1 MLLIL
6 PAIDIKDGRCVRLV
20 QGAQGTETIYSDDPV
35 KMAVLWRGENAKTLH
50 VVDLDGAFEGKMKNL
65 DTLRRMIE
73 AVDIPIQV
81 GGGIRT
87 YEQVKQL
94 FDCGIYRVV
103 LGTAAIDDPDIVAKC
118 VKDFGARKIVVGI
131 DAKNGVVM
139 TKGWKENTG
148 IESVSLALN
157 MKQLGVCRI
166 VYTDITR
173 DGMMTGPNYE
183 AIKNIA
189 QKTGLRVT
197 ASGGVSDYQDLIR
210 LQELEKFGVDSVI
223 VGKALY
229 ENKFPCQAL
238 WRENEKSLDDLG
250 PTRRI

>member
-20 QGAQGTETIYSDDPV
+20 QGALGTEKIYSDDPV
-35 KMAVLWRGENAKTLH
+35 QMAILWRGENAKTIH
-50 VVDLDGAFEGKMKNL
+50 VVDLDGAFGGAMKNL
-65 DTLRRMIE
+65 DVLRRMMK
-73 AVDIPIQV
+73 AVDIPIQI

-87 YEQVKQL
+87 YEQVQQL
-94 FDCGIYRVV
+94 FEIGVYRVV
-103 LGTAAIDDPDIVAKC
+103 LGTAAIDDPELVTKC
-118 VKDFGARKIVVGI
+118 IKDFGARKIVVGI

-148 IESVSLALN
+148 IEAVSFALN
-157 MKQLGVCRI
+157 MKALGVGRV
-166 VYTDITR
+166 VYTDISR
-173 DGMMTGPNYE
+173 DGMLTGPNYE
-183 AIKNIA
+183 AIQIMA
-189 QKTGLRVT
+189 EKTGLRIT
-197 ASGGVSDYQDLIR
+197 ASGGVSGYQDLIK

-229 ENKFPCQAL
+229 ENRFSCQAL
-238 WRENEKSLDDLG
+238 WRANENELDDLG

>member
-6 PAIDIKDGRCVRLV
+6 PAIDIKDGRCVRLI
-20 QGAQGTETIYSDDPV
+20 QGAQGTEKIYSDDPV
-35 KMAVLWRGENAKTLH
+35 QMAILWRGENSKTIH
-50 VVDLDGAFEGKMKNL
+50 VVDLDGAFDGKMKNL
-65 DTLRRMIE
+65 DVLQRMMK
-73 AVDIPIQV
+73 AVDIPIQI

-94 FDCGIYRVV
+94 FEIGVYRVV
-103 LGTAAIDDPDIVAKC
+103 LGTSAIDDPELVSRCVAE
-118 VKDFGARKIVVGI
+118 FGARKIVIGI

-148 IESVSLALN
+148 IEAVSLALN
-157 MKQLGVCRI
+157 MKSLGVCRI
-166 VYTDITR
+166 VYTDISR
-173 DGMMTGPNYE
+173 DGMLSGPNYD
-183 AIKNIA
+183 AIRNIA
-189 QKTGLRVT
+189 QRTGLKVT
-197 ASGGVSDYQDLIR
+197 ASGGVANYQDLIK

-229 ENKFPCQAL
+229 ENRFSCQAL
-238 WRENEKSLDDLG
+238 WRENEQNLDDLG

>member
-20 QGAQGTETIYSDDPV
+20 QGALGTEKIYSDDPV
-35 KMAVLWRGENAKTLH
+35 QMAILWRGENAKTIH
-50 VVDLDGAFEGKMKNL
+50 VVDLDGAFGGAMKNL
-65 DTLRRMIE
+65 DVLQRMMN
-73 AVDIPIQV
+73 AVDIPVQI

-87 YEQVKQL
+87 YDQVKQL
-94 FDCGIYRVV
+94 FEIGVYRVV
-103 LGTAAIDDPDIVAKC
+103 LGTAAIDDPELVTRCIKE
-118 VKDFGARKIVVGI
+118 FGARKIVIGI

-148 IESVSLALN
+148 IEAVSLALN
-157 MKQLGVCRI
+157 MKSLGVGRV
-166 VYTDITR
+166 VYTDISR
-173 DGMMTGPNYE
+173 DGMLTGPNYE
-183 AIKNIA
+183 AIQNMA
-189 QKTGLRVT
+189 QKSGLRIT
-197 ASGGVSDYQDLIR
+197 ASGGVSGYEDLIK

-229 ENKFPCQAL
+229 ENRFSCQAL
-238 WRENEKSLDDLG
+238 WRANENELDDLG

>member
-20 QGAQGTETIYSDDPV
+20 QGAPGTEKVYSDDPV
-35 KMAVLWRGENAKTLH
+35 QMAVLWRGENAKTIH
-50 VVDLDGAFEGKMKNL
+50 VVDLDGAFEGHMKNL
-65 DTLRRMIE
+65 ETLKRVLA
-73 AVDIPIQV
+73 AVDIPIQI

-94 FDCGIYRVV
+94 FEIGIYRVV
-103 LGTAAIDDPDIVAKC
+103 IGTAAIDDPELVSRC

-139 TKGWKENTG
+139 TKGWQENTG
-148 IESVSLALN
+148 IEAVSLALN
-157 MKQLGVCRI
+157 MKSLGVQRV

-173 DGMMTGPNYE
+173 DGMLSGPNYD
-183 AIKNIA
+183 AMRQMA
-189 QKTGLRVT
+189 VRSGLKVT
-197 ASGGVSDYQDLIR
+197 ASGGVSGFEDLIK
-210 LQELEKFGVDSVI
+210 LQELEPVGVDSVI

-229 ENKFPCQAL
+229 ENRFSCQAL
-238 WRENEKSLDDLG
+238 WRENEQTLDDLG

>member
-20 QGAQGTETIYSDDPV
+20 QGAPGTEKIYSDDPV
-35 KMAVLWRGENAKTLH
+35 QMAILWRGENSKTLH
-50 VVDLDGAFEGKMKNL
+50 VVDLDGAFDGRMKNL
-65 DTLRRMIE
+65 ETLQRMMK
-73 AVDIPIQV
+73 AVDIPIQI

-94 FDCGIYRVV
+94 FEIGLYRVV
-103 LGTAAIDDPDIVAKC
+103 LGTSAIDDPELVARC

-139 TKGWKENTG
+139 TKGWQENTG
-148 IESVSLALN
+148 IEAVSLALN
-157 MKQLGVCRI
+157 MKALGVCRI

-173 DGMMTGPNYE
+173 DGMLSGPNFE
-183 AIKNIA
+183 AIADIA
-189 QKTGLRVT
+189 QKTGLKVT
-197 ASGGVSDYQDLIR
+197 ASGGVSDYQDLIK

-229 ENKFPCQAL
+229 ENRFSCQAL
-238 WRENEKSLDDLG
+238 WRENEQSLDDLG

>member
-20 QGAQGTETIYSDDPV
+20 QGAQGTEKIYSDDPV
-35 KMAVLWRGENAKTLH
+35 QMAILWRGENSKTIH
-50 VVDLDGAFEGKMKNL
+50 VVDLDGAFDGKMKNL
-65 DTLRRMIE
+65 DVLQRMMK
-73 AVDIPIQV
+73 AVDIPIQI

-94 FDCGIYRVV
+94 FEIGVYRVV
-103 LGTAAIDDPDIVAKC
+103 LGTSAIDDPELVSRCVA
-118 VKDFGARKIVVGI
+118 DFGARKIVVGI

-148 IESVSLALN
+148 IEAVSLALN
-157 MKQLGVCRI
+157 MKALGVCRI
-166 VYTDITR
+166 VYTDIAR
-173 DGMMTGPNYE
+173 DGMLAGPNFE
-183 AIKNIA
+183 AIQQIA
-189 QKTGLRVT
+189 QRTGLKVT
-197 ASGGVSDYQDLIR
+197 ASGGVSGYEDLIK

-229 ENKFPCQAL
+229 ENRFSCQAL

>member
-20 QGAQGTETIYSDDPV
+20 QGAPGTEKVYSDDPV
-35 KMAVLWRGENAKTLH
+35 QMAILWRGENSKTLH
-50 VVDLDGAFEGKMKNL
+50 VVDLDGAFEGKMRNL
-65 DTLRRMIE
+65 ETLQRMMK
-73 AVDIPIQV
+73 AVDIPIQI

-94 FDCGIYRVV
+94 FDIGIYRVV
-103 LGTAAIDDPDIVAKC
+103 LGTAAIDDPDLVSRC

-139 TKGWKENTG
+139 TKGWQENTG
-148 IESVSLALN
+148 IEAVSLALN
-157 MKQLGVCRI
+157 MKSLGVCRI

-173 DGMMTGPNYE
+173 DGMMSGPNFE
-183 AIKNIA
+183 AIGDMAK
-189 QKTGLRVT
+189 KSGLKVT
-197 ASGGVSDYQDLIR
+197 ASGGVSGYEDLIK
-210 LQELEKFGVDSVI
+210 LQELEPLGVDSVI

-229 ENKFPCQAL
+229 ENTFSCQAL
-238 WRENEKSLDDLG
+238 WRANEQHLDDLG

>member
-20 QGAQGTETIYSDDPV
+20 QGAQGTEKIYSDDPV
-35 KMAVLWRGENAKTLH
+35 QMAILWRGENSKTIH
-50 VVDLDGAFEGKMKNL
+50 VVDLDGAFDGKMKNL
-65 DTLRRMIE
+65 DVLQRMMK
-73 AVDIPIQV
+73 AVDIPIQI

-94 FDCGIYRVV
+94 FEIGVYRVV
-103 LGTAAIDDPDIVAKC
+103 LGTSAIDDPELVSRCVA
-118 VKDFGARKIVVGI
+118 DFGARKIVVGI

-148 IESVSLALN
+148 IEAVSLALN
-157 MKQLGVCRI
+157 MKALGVCRI
-166 VYTDITR
+166 VYTDIAR
-173 DGMMTGPNYE
+173 DGMLAGPNFE
-183 AIKNIA
+183 AIQQIA
-189 QKTGLRVT
+189 QRTGLKVT
-197 ASGGVSDYQDLIR
+197 ASGGVSNYEDLIK

-229 ENKFPCQAL
+229 ENRFSCQAL